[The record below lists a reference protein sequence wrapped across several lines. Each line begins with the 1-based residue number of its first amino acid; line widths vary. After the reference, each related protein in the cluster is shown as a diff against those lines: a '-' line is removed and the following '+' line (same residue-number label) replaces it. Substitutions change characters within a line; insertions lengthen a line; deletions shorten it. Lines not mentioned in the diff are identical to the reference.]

1 MNELIDYIIV
11 STILIAVGIYGLV
24 VKRNAIRMIFAIEII
39 ANAANI
45 NLVAFSRSVN
55 NAQGQL
61 FALFSIAIAAAEVAV
76 GLGIIIIAYRLYKE
90 IDVEEFR
97 SMKGIVWH
105 SSFFLMVATFL
116 PLILSPVSYYLG
128 RKHGVNLT
136 TWFSFAVIAISTIM
150 LFIPA
155 MMLSGGKSAYV
166 ENLYMEPV
174 WKFWLEIGWT

>member
-11 STILIAVGIYGLV
+11 STNLVAVGIYGLV

-45 NLVAFSRSVN
+45 NLVAFSRRVN

-97 SMKGIVWH
+97 SMKV
-105 SSFFLMVATFL
+105 
-116 PLILSPVSYYLG
+116 
-128 RKHGVNLT
+128 
-136 TWFSFAVIAISTIM
+136 
-150 LFIPA
+150 
-155 MMLSGGKSAYV
+155 
-166 ENLYMEPV
+166 
-174 WKFWLEIGWT
+174 

>member
-1 MNELIDYIIV
+1 MNELIDYIVV
-11 STILIAVGIYGLV
+11 STVLVAIGIYGLV

-55 NAQGQL
+55 NAQGQV

-97 SMKGIVWH
+97 SMKG
-105 SSFFLMVATFL
+105 
-116 PLILSPVSYYLG
+116 
-128 RKHGVNLT
+128 
-136 TWFSFAVIAISTIM
+136 
-150 LFIPA
+150 
-155 MMLSGGKSAYV
+155 
-166 ENLYMEPV
+166 
-174 WKFWLEIGWT
+174 

>member
-55 NAQGQL
+55 NAQGQV

-90 IDVEEFR
+90 IDVEQFR
-97 SMKGIVWH
+97 SMKG
-105 SSFFLMVATFL
+105 
-116 PLILSPVSYYLG
+116 
-128 RKHGVNLT
+128 
-136 TWFSFAVIAISTIM
+136 
-150 LFIPA
+150 
-155 MMLSGGKSAYV
+155 
-166 ENLYMEPV
+166 
-174 WKFWLEIGWT
+174 